1 MTNLNNEIK
10 ILVIFLDWLK
20 LREWCQGTLRRRL
33 CWSVLWTSNHIMVQ
47 CLYSESP
54 HGGGRGTSP
63 HIEKLR
69 AQKQSMPSSPLI
81 FIFKNPAATLF
92 H

>member
-54 HGGGRGTSP
+54 HGGEEGDVPPYGKIKSTKTE
-63 HIEKLR
+63 H
-69 AQKQSMPSSPLI
+69 A
-81 FIFKNPAATLF
+81 F
-92 H
+92 